1 MVEVR
6 RPPIITQAMEL
17 LVSEPAVTARAV
29 GSMPTIMV
37 KVVIRI
43 GLSLVLPASSTA
55 SFGFMPLVCMRVK
68 V

>member
-17 LVSEPAVTARAV
+17 LVSAPAVTARAV

-37 KVVIRI
+37 KVVMRI
-43 GLSLVLPASSTA
+43 GRSLVFPASMTA
-55 SFGFMPLVCMRVK
+55 SFGFMPFVCMRVK